1 MNKADAHLLEE
12 VVEHMVLE
20 KKGILPGDHFL
31 PESMPKDKV
40 KPKPK
45 TETKKK
51 SSAGSWFYIIGLSVI
66 GAELWYLYTY
76 LTMKFPSLFNGWS
89 F

>member
-31 PESMPKDKV
+31 PTSMPKDKV
-40 KPKPK
+40 KPKV
-45 TETKKK
+45 TKK
-51 SSAGSWFYIIGLSVI
+51 SNGIWFYVIGLGI
-66 GAELWYLYTY
+66 IFAELWYLDLYFS
-76 LTMKFPSLFNGWS
+76 MKFPNLLNGWG